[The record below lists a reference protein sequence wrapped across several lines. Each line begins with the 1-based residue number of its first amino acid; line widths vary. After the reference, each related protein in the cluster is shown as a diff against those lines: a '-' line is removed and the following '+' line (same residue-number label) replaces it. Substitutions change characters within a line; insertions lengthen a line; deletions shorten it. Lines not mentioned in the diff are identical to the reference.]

1 MKEDVEKQVKKDM
14 EKLVKKF
21 AKDKEAADED
31 NKKKLDTVKANQA
44 AKLKGMKDQGL
55 LLPQFRT
62 TTHKASA
69 TSVANVIKN
78 IEPHTLVEA
87 IAKQSKE
94 ELKKGLPLEDTY
106 IERVWAEDTLQQK
119 RKEFII
125 RAIKVI
131 SDTWDGD
138 MMADIKVI
146 TLISDVHLDHIRNTM
161 SKDYHEE
168 IGNTLRRAFDEDS

>member
-1 MKEDVEKQVKKDM
+1 MK
-14 EKLVKKF
+14 
-21 AKDKEAADED
+21 A
-31 NKKKLDTVKANQA
+31 TQA
-44 AKLKGMKDQGL
+44 AKLKGVKDQGL

-62 TTHKASA
+62 TTHKASANEQSEKRNARDRA